1 MAVMNENDG
10 NGVADAIPVRDIRFD
25 LSSSPLCWHGGRAGV
40 TAFFDAMSACF
51 PLGEKFFIKSV
62 KRAPTSND
70 DPVQSA
76 AVRGFIGQESIHS
89 REHAA
94 YNKRLVDAGYDIAFM
109 ESKQSA
115 TIAWIENRLG
125 VDAAVGI
132 TACMEH
138 LTSILAEQIT
148 GDEAYLEGADEAMRD
163 LWLWHCMEEAEHG
176 AVAFDVLMKLK
187 RGYFFRVGVM
197 LLSTWMFLEIIT
209 RNFRTIA
216 RKSLEPSA
224 VREALSYLLFSPGLA
239 RRSFIPYFR
248 WYLPGFHPT
257 KGPARARA
265 ARYKAQFDL
274 RASGAAEGV

>member
-1 MAVMNENDG
+1 MATESG
-10 NGVADAIPVRDIRFD
+10 NGRCGEAGAIPVRDIHFD

-62 KRAPTSND
+62 KRAMTSND
-70 DPVQSA
+70 DPTQSA

-109 ESKQSA
+109 ERKQAA
-115 TIAWIENRLG
+115 TIAWIENRLS

-148 GDEAYLEGADEAMRD
+148 GDEAYLEGADAVMRD

-176 AVAFDVLMKLK
+176 AVAFDVSMQRK
-187 RGYFFRVGVM
+187 RGYFFRIFVM

-216 RKSLEPSA
+216 AKRLEPRA
-224 VREALSYLLFSPGLA
+224 VREALGFLFISPGLA
-239 RRSFIPYFR
+239 RRSFVPYLR
-248 WYLPGFHPT
+248 WYLPGFHPA

-265 ARYKAQFDL
+265 ERYRAQFDL
-274 RASGAAEGV
+274 RASSPAENS